1 MANVVYYLAV
11 DIGASGGRHVLG
23 YIQDGKLCLEE
34 VYRFPNGV
42 VRDGDALCWD
52 VDRLKHHLV
61 LGLQRCREIGKIPSY
76 MGIDTWGVD
85 FVLLDEDDRLI
96 GKPVAYRDHRTD
108 GMEAAVS
115 AMVSDE
121 ELYARTGIQKN
132 KINTIYQ
139 LMALKQTTPE
149 ALQRAR
155 TLLMMPDYLH
165 FFLTGKRA
173 TEYTNAST
181 TGLLRV
187 QDGDWDRELLTR
199 LGYPTDCFLAPQMPG
214 TVLGSLRQEL
224 VDQLGF
230 DLQVILPAS
239 HDTASA
245 VLALPVT
252 DHADS
257 IAYLSTGT
265 WSLMGVERTSPDTSE
280 ASRKANFTHE
290 GGYQKRYRY
299 LKNIMGLWMIQ
310 SIKKEN
316 EDRYDFPTLSQM
328 AKSAGEVPWRVNVND
343 SAFLAPDC
351 MTEAVWQA
359 CGRSLSLPQ
368 TLAVVY
374 HSLAEAYRDTLN
386 ELEHCTGHSIDTLY
400 MIGGGS
406 RDEYLNELTAR
417 ISGRMIYTGLVE
429 ATSTGNILCQMLGSG
444 ALSSLTEARQ
454 LCAASFP
461 MKQVKN

>member
-1 MANVVYYLAV
+1 MVYYLAV

-42 VRDGDALCWD
+42 VRDGDVLCWD

-108 GMEAAVS
+108 GMEAVVS
-115 AMVSDE
+115 AIVSDE

-132 KINTIYQ
+132 KINTVYQ
-139 LMALKQTTPE
+139 LMALKQTAPE
-149 ALQRAR
+149 ELQRAR

-199 LGYPTDCFLAPQMPG
+199 LGYPIDCFLTPQMPG
-214 TVLGSLRQEL
+214 TVLGCLRQEL
-224 VDQLGF
+224 ADQLGF

-265 WSLMGVERTSPDTSE
+265 WSLMGVERTSHDTSE

-351 MTEAVWQA
+351 MTEAVWRA

-406 RDEYLNELTAR
+406 RDAYLNELTAR
-417 ISGRMIYTGLVE
+417 ISGRAVYTGLVE

-444 ALSSLTEARQ
+444 ALSSLTKARQ